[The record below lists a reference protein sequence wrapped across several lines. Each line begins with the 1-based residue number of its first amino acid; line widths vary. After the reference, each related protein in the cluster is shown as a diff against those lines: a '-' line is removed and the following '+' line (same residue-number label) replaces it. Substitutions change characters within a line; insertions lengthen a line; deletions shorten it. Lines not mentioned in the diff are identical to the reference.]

1 MNGGASKTKRCR
13 GERDGGGT
21 VVVVVVV
28 MDEDE
33 GAVDEESV
41 HIHERTGFQR

>member
-1 MNGGASKTKRCR
+1 VV
-13 GERDGGGT
+13 

-33 GAVDEESV
+33 GAVDESV